1 MLFIAMNIRAADSEQ
16 RTFEVVPESARAARQ
31 FIGQILRQRGA
42 SETTVRDYQLV
53 VSELVA
59 NVIEHGDGSGLTVS
73 SDFSDPEWWDI
84 GVIGGEVVDENPIKQ
99 PEVWTVAGNGH
110 VSGRG
115 LGIVRQLMDD
125 IVTDTSDDRHRVR
138 CRRRRAEV

>member
-1 MLFIAMNIRAADSEQ
+1 MNLRGVNNEQ
-16 RTFEVVPESARAARQ
+16 RTFDVIPESARAARQ
-31 FIGQILRQRGA
+31 FIGEILRQRGA

-59 NVIEHGDGSGLTVS
+59 NVIEHGGESGITVF
-73 SDFSDPEWWDI
+73 SDFSNPEWWDI
-84 GVIGGEVVDENPIKQ
+84 GVVGGEVVDENPLKQ
-99 PEVWTVAGNGH
+99 PDAWTVAGNGN

-125 IVTDTSDDRHRVR
+125 IVTDTTDDRLRIR
-138 CRRRRAEV
+138 CRRKRVEV